1 MVVHKLH
8 LIYCNKTSQTMKQT
22 KINRLLNNDVNC
34 CVYSLAQNKIIQGF
48 GQNSSTELVRKLSSS
63 RQQSIND
70 NEQITVARPILF
82 KIKDAIVNSIH
93 CNKISKT
100 KK

>member
-1 MVVHKLH
+1 
-8 LIYCNKTSQTMKQT
+8 MKQT

-70 NEQITVARPILF
+70 NEQITVATVENIGHFADFNLATIIARLLHARRLSVAVHDF
-82 KIKDAIVNSIH
+82 RG
-93 CNKISKT
+93 T
-100 KK
+100 

>member
-1 MVVHKLH
+1 
-8 LIYCNKTSQTMKQT
+8 MKQT
-22 KINRLLNNDVNC
+22 KINRLLNNYNVIC

-48 GQNSSTELVRKLSSS
+48 GQNSSATELVRKLSSS

-82 KIKDAIVNSIH
+82 KIKDAIVNLIH